1 MIKTKK
7 DLIMVNVSSL
17 SCTTIFYFSTN
28 TSNTQDEHFDGDQ
41 KDIRNLINLYTT
53 SVHKLWFKLCQIYR
67 P

>member
-17 SCTTIFYFSTN
+17 SHTTIIYFGSN
-28 TSNTQDEHFDGDQ
+28 TSSTEDEHFDGDQ
-41 KDIRNLINLYTT
+41 KDMRNLINLYTT